1 MTLFA
6 SREGQTQKII
16 ERMRSIVSHAGHGVD
31 LVDLEGL
38 TTGIRLQ
45 QYDALMLGSSIR
57 YGHHHADFF
66 RFEIMSLQTGVV

>member
-1 MTLFA
+1 M
-6 SREGQTQKII
+6 
-16 ERMRSIVSHAGHGVD
+16 SHAGHGVD